1 MPGYPT
7 RLAPSGT
14 VPEGTTELW
23 TDRKRHLWLIGLVV
37 PSLAFVAF
45 GGYLATGW
53 GCGSGSVRSSS
64 SGSSRRSTWSP
75 GSTAP
80 TRPTT

>member
-23 TDRKRHLWLIGLVV
+23 KDR
-37 PSLAFVAF
+37 S
-45 GGYLATGW
+45 AT
-53 GCGSGSVRSSS
+53 CG
-64 SGSSRRSTWSP
+64 
-75 GSTAP
+75 
-80 TRPTT
+80 

>member
-23 TDRKRHLWLIGLVV
+23 TDRKR
-37 PSLAFVAF
+37 
-45 GGYLATGW
+45 YLRGAIDA
-53 GCGSGSVRSSS
+53 VERVLD
-64 SGSSRRSTWSP
+64 
-75 GSTAP
+75 A
-80 TRPTT
+80 

>member
-23 TDRKRHLWLIGLVV
+23 TDRKR
-37 PSLAFVAF
+37 
-45 GGYLATGW
+45 YL
-53 GCGSGSVRSSS
+53 
-64 SGSSRRSTWSP
+64 
-75 GSTAP
+75 
-80 TRPTT
+80 